1 MAKQIISLIVIFA
14 MVSLYPANLLAQET
28 DSAPKLTDVKEGDI
42 VPFDGVL
49 LNSRAA
55 IQMLAYKRNA
65 ALDCKINTD
74 YELEKQKAK
83 NVLLN
88 DSIRLSLDSANMKYK
103 SIIEIK
109 ERASRRNKMGI
120 RRGGGR
126 SARYQRSF
134 FSKEIAME
142 TTTLRNETTTVNQ
155 SSYALSASID
165 TAIASMATVQGLN
178 GQIQYNL
185 SGSQSN
191 TSMMYDVTTGFMG
204 CGFIP
209 LQVRGSDHPKSNQSH

>member
-1 MAKQIISLIVIFA
+1 MKAMAKQIISLIVIFA
-14 MVSLYPANLLAQET
+14 MASLYPANLLAQET

-65 ALDCKINTD
+65 ALDCKIKTD

-109 ERASRRNKMGI
+109 DN
-120 RRGGGR
+120 
-126 SARYQRSF
+126 
-134 FSKEIAME
+134 EIARLNDLVVE
-142 TTTLRNETTTVNQ
+142 A
-155 SSYALSASID
+155 SSTNVEWWVAGGFLVG
-165 TAIASMATVQGLN
+165 TAVSLGIFFAAAEAG
-178 GQIQYNL
+178 
-185 SGSQSN
+185 
-191 TSMMYDVTTGFMG
+191 
-204 CGFIP
+204 
-209 LQVRGSDHPKSNQSH
+209 K